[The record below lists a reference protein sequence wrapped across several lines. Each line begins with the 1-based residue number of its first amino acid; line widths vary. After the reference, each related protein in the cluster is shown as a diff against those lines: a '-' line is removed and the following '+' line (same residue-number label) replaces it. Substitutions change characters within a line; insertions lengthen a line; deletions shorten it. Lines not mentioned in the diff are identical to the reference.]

1 MDLAYIPSGVS
12 SSTVGVDFFR
22 CIRSSCYV
30 VSGDS
35 PEREE
40 LLPHTLNALLDSK
53 TFWPDG
59 TQVQTHSLRFSL
71 AHYVVI
77 FVNILSS
84 SSSAWPGDRD
94 PHLWVGEDA
103 GVVPADRGQT
113 EGAGHH
119 RAGIQQHRRHAR
131 RNLPGL
137 QDRVLKNKLES
148 ENQRIARKQWGHFT
162 TKSFY
167 RGKNCMKISDPW
179 PRLRRQC
186 LSANDNCPVAN
197 PAHMGLK
204 VQCVHLVLRCRSG
217 LCNVSWPNSPHG
229 CHVYG
234 KQYSTD
240 QIQIIQFVHLILI
253 ILRSPKLSVVCIES
267 AWWIGM

>member
-1 MDLAYIPSGVS
+1 MSSGKNRPGNQSGASKGKASSTRTLSSSAGAAPANSSHRPGVRIHTSPWLLLISAFWRLLFLVTGSKSTSDEEVTIYVDLAYIPSGVS

-40 LLPHTLNALLDSK
+40 LLAHTLNALLDSK

-59 TQVQTHSLRFSL
+59 TQVQTEWFLFSV

-77 FVNILSS
+77 FLNVLSAS
-84 SSSAWPGDRD
+84 SRSVRPGDGD
-94 PHLWVGEDA
+94 PHLWVGADA

-137 QDRVLKNKLES
+137 QDRVLKN
-148 ENQRIARKQWGHFT
+148 Q
-162 TKSFY
+162 
-167 RGKNCMKISDPW
+167 KN
-179 PRLRRQC
+179 
-186 LSANDNCPVAN
+186 LS
-197 PAHMGLK
+197 
-204 VQCVHLVLRCRSG
+204 
-217 LCNVSWPNSPHG
+217 
-229 CHVYG
+229 
-234 KQYSTD
+234 
-240 QIQIIQFVHLILI
+240 
-253 ILRSPKLSVVCIES
+253 
-267 AWWIGM
+267 